1 MKRIKIFATQSQ
13 SISENVFIQ
22 NKIITPILGGAKN
35 KKNIAQLQGDD
46 EGDNISAQNDVLCE
60 LTTQYWAWKNIDV
73 DYYGFCHYR
82 RFFSFNPN
90 HLESDDWKIVNC
102 SFANIETKKRLFLDN
117 LKQMEKVISGYDIL
131 TPEVVD
137 LKQVGYGSIYEQ
149 FVKTPFMKAE
159 ALDLTLQIIRESF
172 PEYYCAAKKY
182 IYGQKFYPFNM
193 FIMRKELFCEYSKWL
208 FDVLEKLTTKLDM
221 RNYSIQNR
229 RIPAHI
235 GERLLGVYF
244 TYLLEKQPL
253 LKIKELQVGFIHNV
267 IIEEEV
273 KPIFKESIPIVM
285 AANDFFTPILS
296 AALCSLIESS
306 GKHNYDIVILE
317 RDIAAKTKERLQS
330 LFRNKDNFSLR
341 FYNVG
346 SRIDSYDLFISQLI
360 SVETYYRFLIPELF
374 PNYSKIVYLDGDI
387 IVKKD
392 IAELFNNDIGKNL
405 IGACHDVT
413 CAGLVNGFDEE
424 SYQYCKNK
432 MKLKNPLEQF
442 NAGVMIMN
450 LEEIRANFTTEYML
464 KFAEDGKFKFWD
476 QDVLNILFEGKVK
489 WLDSAWN
496 YFVDEKD
503 GWRGK
508 INQFAPKELYELYEN
523 AGKNP
528 YIYHFAGNEK
538 PWFDPYYEHAEVF
551 WSYLR
556 KTPFYEIMLQR
567 RMVDTSCYFIN
578 QNKEEVEPLRHIA
591 KRILKAIFPYESFR
605 GKIVRKIAKKFR
617 CKNGDKLR

>member
-1 MKRIKIFATQSQ
+1 M
-13 SISENVFIQ
+13 
-22 NKIITPILGGAKN
+22 
-35 KKNIAQLQGDD
+35 
-46 EGDNISAQNDVLCE
+46 
-60 LTTQYWAWKNIDV
+60 
-73 DYYGFCHYR
+73 
-82 RFFSFNPN
+82 
-90 HLESDDWKIVNC
+90 
-102 SFANIETKKRLFLDN
+102 
-117 LKQMEKVISGYDIL
+117 
-131 TPEVVD
+131 
-137 LKQVGYGSIYEQ
+137 
-149 FVKTPFMKAE
+149 
-159 ALDLTLQIIRESF
+159 
-172 PEYYCAAKKY
+172 
-182 IYGQKFYPFNM
+182 
-193 FIMRKELFCEYSKWL
+193 
-208 FDVLEKLTTKLDM
+208 
-221 RNYSIQNR
+221 
-229 RIPAHI
+229 
-235 GERLLGVYF
+235 
-244 TYLLEKQPL
+244 
-253 LKIKELQVGFIHNV
+253 
-267 IIEEEV
+267 
-273 KPIFKESIPIVM
+273 
-285 AANDFFTPILS
+285 
-296 AALCSLIESS
+296 
-306 GKHNYDIVILE
+306 
-317 RDIAAKTKERLQS
+317 
-330 LFRNKDNFSLR
+330 
-341 FYNVG
+341 
-346 SRIDSYDLFISQLI
+346 
-360 SVETYYRFLIPELF
+360 
-374 PNYSKIVYLDGDI
+374 
-387 IVKKD
+387 
-392 IAELFNNDIGKNL
+392 FNNDIGKNL

-551 WSYLR
+551 GSYLR